1 MVRGG
6 CERGQSVGGVGCEAI
21 DVEDAVRVHL
31 YRTCTAARVCLRS
44 VFSTERR
51 DLLARGHS
59 PLSTESLAFVLSA
72 LALPRVS
79 RERGKQM
86 GPLEVDVRSCDTLSA
101 ERNLT
106 VASRSGTALACTQL
120 VCCVG
125 CFDTRSTALRINLN
139 QARPRGAGRI
149 DRTPLDLVA
158 VVDFLLIFC
167 GGGARGVR
175 RVPVHAY
182 VVDVHVGDDAVA
194 LVIDHSSI
202 HAGRLDRPCHH
213 SGRSCSCSL
222 R

>member
-86 GPLEVDVRSCDTLSA
+86 GPLEVDV
-101 ERNLT
+101 
-106 VASRSGTALACTQL
+106 V
-120 VCCVG
+120 
-125 CFDTRSTALRINLN
+125 TRSPPNVISPLRRVLAPRWRAHSLCAALVVL
-139 QARPRGAGRI
+139 
-149 DRTPLDLVA
+149 TLDLR
-158 VVDFLLIFC
+158 L
-167 GGGARGVR
+167 
-175 RVPVHAY
+175 Y
-182 VVDVHVGDDAVA
+182 E
-194 LVIDHSSI
+194 SI
-202 HAGRLDRPCHH
+202 
-213 SGRSCSCSL
+213 
-222 R
+222 